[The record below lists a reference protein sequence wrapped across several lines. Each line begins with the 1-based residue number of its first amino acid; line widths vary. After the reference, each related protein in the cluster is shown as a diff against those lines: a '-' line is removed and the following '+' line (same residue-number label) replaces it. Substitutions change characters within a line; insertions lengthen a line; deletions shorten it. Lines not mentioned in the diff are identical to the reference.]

1 MATTVLNAA
10 CPWVKCVSDAT
21 YPRWQLVSFEY
32 LDADHSGGDVN
43 VYIWTKD
50 AAGNFRSNVAV
61 MQHNGGD
68 TKLLTKSEPGK
79 VGEVD
84 FAQSGA
90 SSFDPNDGKVGP
102 YSVDIKDAIPSD
114 RVTGM
119 GLPLS
124 RHVVYKLTFQIVE
137 TAPQP
142 EGEVEIK
149 SVLLEP
155 TTLTPNGQYGVLL
168 RVTMTIYNG
177 TSQPLE
183 TQGPEPGYC
192 YKEGETFQTIG
203 KPEVKGTFRVGLDY
217 EGRTGIDHPYRW
229 GLGSALAPGETRT
242 IDGFVEEHNPT
253 PEGGVK
259 HWAGLVC
266 EQERWIQDHI
276 GEITVTVTES
286 PRYSLTVQTTGQ
298 GSVTV
303 SPEQADYAPG
313 SQVTLSATP
322 ADDWKF
328 AGWGGSILDNPLIV
342 TMAKDLTLTAVF
354 EQITP
359 LPDDDIAAHLAA
371 HDQEL
376 LEQAAQMEQIRQK
389 QAQIDAVFAD
399 MQSVLSEHGVRLH
412 DLEEWRH
419 WTKET

>member
-1 MATTVLNAA
+1 MSTTVLNAA

-32 LDADHSGGDVN
+32 LDAEHSGGDVN

-50 AAGNFRSNVAV
+50 AAGNLRSMVTV

-79 VGEVD
+79 LGEVD
-84 FAQSGA
+84 FAQSGN

-102 YSVDIKDAIPSD
+102 YSVDIRDAIPSD

-142 EGEVEIK
+142 EGNVEIK

-168 RVTMTIYNG
+168 KVTMTIYNG
-177 TSQPLE
+177 TSQPLQ
-183 TQGPEPGYC
+183 TQGPEPGFRYV
-192 YKEGETFQTIG
+192 EGDTFQTIG
-203 KPEVKGTFRVGLDY
+203 KPEQRGMFRVGLDF

-229 GLGSALAPGETRT
+229 GLGSALAPGETVT
-242 IDGFVEEHNPT
+242 VEGFVELHYVGT
-253 PEGGVK
+253 K
-259 HWAGLVC
+259 KYWAGLVQ
-266 EQERWIQDHI
+266 EQERWVQDHI

-286 PRYSLTVQTTGQ
+286 PRYHLTVNTTGQ
-298 GSVTV
+298 GTVTV
-303 SPEQADYAPG
+303 SPQQDDYAPG
-313 SQVTLSATP
+313 SQVTLTATP

-328 AGWGGSILDNPLIV
+328 AGWNGTVLDNPLIV
-342 TMAKDLTLTAVF
+342 TFSQDVTFTAVF
-354 EQITP
+354 EQLTP
-359 LPDDDIAAHLAA
+359 EPTETLDYAAYSAWRNANQSNATEFEWNGEKYRVMFGLVI
-371 HDQEL
+371 
-376 LEQAAQMEQIRQK
+376 EQVQ
-389 QAQIDAVFAD
+389 
-399 MQSVLSEHGVRLH
+399 
-412 DLEEWRH
+412 
-419 WTKET
+419 T